1 VASHAGRCVAP
12 RLASSHLPD
21 GVWRSALLR
30 GAVNGVRQARLPR
43 PRPPHRERPFRHTG
57 IVPTLDDPQEL
68 RRRVAAAPVA
78 RLATV
83 RPDGS
88 ARLVPITF
96 ALLGELL
103 CFAVD
108 EVKPKRH
115 ARLARL
121 GDIAHDPRVTL
132 LVDHY
137 DADWTALWWVRVD
150 GTATVHADGA
160 LREQA
165 LDVLVAKYL
174 PYRTARPAGPV
185 VIITP
190 GRWSGWSAR

>member
-1 VASHAGRCVAP
+1 MAVWRRGEGVTAAARAGR
-12 RLASSHLPD
+12 
-21 GVWRSALLR
+21 LR
-30 GAVNGVRQARLPR
+30 
-43 PRPPHRERPFRHTG
+43 RPPAAVRIRAGLRDTAR
-57 IVPTLDDPQEL
+57 VPTIDDPQEL

-88 ARLVPITF
+88 PRLVPITF

-108 EVKPKRH
+108 EVKPKRN

-121 GDIAHDPRVTL
+121 DDIARDPRVTL

-137 DADWTALWWVRVD
+137 DADWTALWWVRID
-150 GTATVHADGA
+150 GTAAVQVDGP

-165 LDVLVAKYL
+165 LDELAAKYP
-174 PYRTARPAGPV
+174 PYRAARPAGPV
-185 VIITP
+185 VIVTP
-190 GRWSGWSAR
+190 RRWSGWSAR